1 MVRAP
6 MWLASSTSA
15 CSSSSIA
22 SRRWPRSNARCARSS
37 AVGRSRTRGVRT
49 GATAASVSAIENT
62 LTRVER
68 LEHRE
73 GDHDDEPTS
82 DAPNVASPPY
92 LDGPAEPRGHELEL
106 GVAERAHLG
115 QVEPLELDVDAHAL
129 ADEEV
134 DEGVE
139 DVGEGEDHP
148 HQRAHADQ
156 LGHELARVTVE
167 EPRDRAV
174 HSVPAPAVVAGAVRE
189 EADAQHA
196 PQAAGPVHRGRA
208 HRIVDLHDPLEELD
222 AQADEHAGREADD
235 GGADGVDEAAGRG
248 DRDQAR

>member
-6 MWLASSTSA
+6 MWLASRTSA
-15 CSSSSIA
+15 CSRSSIA
-22 SRRWPRSNARCARSS
+22 SRRWPRSKARWARSS
-37 AVGRSRTRGVRT
+37 AVGRSRTSGVRM

-62 LTRVER
+62 LPRVVR
-68 LEHRE
+68 LQRRE
-73 GDHDDEPTS
+73 ADQDDDPEY
-82 DAPNVASPPY
+82 DRRNHASPSD
-92 LDGPAEPRGHELEL
+92 LDGPAEPGRHELEL

-156 LGHELARVTVE
+156 LGHELARVAVE
-167 EPRDRAV
+167 EPCYR
-174 HSVPAPAVVAGAVRE
+174 
-189 EADAQHA
+189 
-196 PQAAGPVHRGRA
+196 
-208 HRIVDLHDPLEELD
+208 
-222 AQADEHAGREADD
+222 
-235 GGADGVDEAAGRG
+235 
-248 DRDQAR
+248 